1 MDTPITHIN
10 LFNALLALYVIG
22 YQISICSDWS
32 WIPMN
37 KEDYQLPYQDKW
49 SRTTQY
55 IILKRSRYKLNNKK
69 IHPNMFIRILKLI
82 NIYK

>member
-10 LFNALLALYVIG
+10 LFNAMLALYVIG

-37 KEDYQLPYQDKW
+37 KEDYQEKLHSGADLVQIYTGFIYEGPSLISD
-49 SRTTQY
+49 
-55 IILKRSRYKLNNKK
+55 ILE
-69 IHPNMFIRILKLI
+69 I
-82 NIYK
+82 

>member
-10 LFNALLALYVIG
+10 FFNAILALYVIG
-22 YQISICSDWS
+22 YQLSICLDWN

-49 SRTTQY
+49 NRISQL
-55 IILKRSRYKLNNKK
+55 ILQVLKPSFLANLSKK
-69 IHPNMFIRILKLI
+69 II
-82 NIYK
+82 

>member
-10 LFNALLALYVIG
+10 LFNVMLALYVIG

-49 SRTTQY
+49 CRTT
-55 IILKRSRYKLNNKK
+55 
-69 IHPNMFIRILKLI
+69 
-82 NIYK
+82 

>member
-10 LFNALLALYVIG
+10 LFNAMLALYVIG

-55 IILKRSRYKLNNKK
+55 IILKNTLNINLNNSTEA
-69 IHPNMFIRILKLI
+69 
-82 NIYK
+82 

>member
-10 LFNALLALYVIG
+10 LFNAMLSSLCNWLSNIYML
-22 YQISICSDWS
+22 DWS

-49 SRTTQY
+49 SR
-55 IILKRSRYKLNNKK
+55 
-69 IHPNMFIRILKLI
+69 I
-82 NIYK
+82 N

>member
-10 LFNALLALYVIG
+10 LFNAMLALYVIG

-55 IILKRSRYKLNNKK
+55 ITFKKSLNINFIKLLTYQK
-69 IHPNMFIRILKLI
+69 
-82 NIYK
+82 

>member
-10 LFNALLALYVIG
+10 LFNAMLALYVIG
-22 YQISICSDWS
+22 YQISICADWS

-49 SRTTQY
+49 SQSTQLSIY
-55 IILKRSRYKLNNKK
+55 GKRKQIDFRYL
-69 IHPNMFIRILKLI
+69 
-82 NIYK
+82 

>member
-1 MDTPITHIN
+1 MVLEVNGHFDNWKFILIKKLVRICEILKIMDTPITHIN
-10 LFNALLALYVIG
+10 LFNAMLALYVIG

-49 SRTTQY
+49 SRTA
-55 IILKRSRYKLNNKK
+55 
-69 IHPNMFIRILKLI
+69 
-82 NIYK
+82 

>member
-10 LFNALLALYVIG
+10 LFNAMLALYVIG
-22 YQISICSDWS
+22 YQISIFSDWS

-49 SRTTQY
+49 SRTTQC
-55 IILKRSRYKLNNKK
+55 IRLQKKYKYKFNQSKTYLE
-69 IHPNMFIRILKLI
+69 IHSKFFHFKDL
-82 NIYK
+82 

>member
-55 IILKRSRYKLNNKK
+55 LKIKAK
-69 IHPNMFIRILKLI
+69 IKAINLI
-82 NIYK
+82 NQKYCFTYVF